1 MNTIDDLLDAIAT
14 SKASAQAF
22 IADPPTFVGRLGWL
36 TGKLT

>member
-22 IADPPTFVGRLGWL
+22 IADPPTFVGRSHR
-36 TGKLT
+36 KAEQQ